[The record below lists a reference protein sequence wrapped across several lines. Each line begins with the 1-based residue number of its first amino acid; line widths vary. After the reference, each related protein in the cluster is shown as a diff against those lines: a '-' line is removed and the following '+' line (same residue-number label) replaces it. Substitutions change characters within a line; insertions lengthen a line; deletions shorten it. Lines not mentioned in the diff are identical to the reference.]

1 MPSRRL
7 LLRTIVTALCAT
19 AAVAIVVLL
28 SRSFDSLTG
37 RILLTT
43 TAISASALLVV
54 PAGTLLD
61 RDRHALLA
69 RSSAVLT
76 LTAFVLSLILIW
88 VDDRP
93 LWLWKAWGVVGTLS
107 LAAAQGC
114 AVESRRRDSDTE
126 LVQRLVTGSAV
137 SGGLLTGLGVL
148 AILAEIDD
156 GGYYRVLGALAII
169 DVLCVVLVAV
179 FRRSTGPIDR
189 THRLRIDGRFVESP
203 GRDFAAAV
211 ATAIREAE
219 RDGSEVRRIERA

>member
-93 LWLWKAWGVVGTLS
+93 VWLWKAWGVIGTLS
-107 LAAAQGC
+107 LAAAGLRGREQK
-114 AVESRRRDSDTE
+114 A
-126 LVQRLVTGSAV
+126 RLG
-137 SGGLLTGLGVL
+137 
-148 AILAEIDD
+148 
-156 GGYYRVLGALAII
+156 
-169 DVLCVVLVAV
+169 
-179 FRRSTGPIDR
+179 
-189 THRLRIDGRFVESP
+189 H
-203 GRDFAAAV
+203 
-211 ATAIREAE
+211 
-219 RDGSEVRRIERA
+219 